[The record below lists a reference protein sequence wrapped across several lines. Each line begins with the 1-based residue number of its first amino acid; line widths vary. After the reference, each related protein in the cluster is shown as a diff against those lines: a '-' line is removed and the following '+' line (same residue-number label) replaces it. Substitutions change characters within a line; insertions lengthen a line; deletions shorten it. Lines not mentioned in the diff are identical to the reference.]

1 MALYEFEG
9 RRPSVGKES
18 YVSETADVIGDVI
31 IGNNCYIGPG
41 ARIKGDY
48 GSIRIG
54 NESNV
59 QENCVIHARPGEQCI
74 IGNGCS
80 IGHGAVLHNC
90 TIRDGAKVGMAGV
103 VSDYAVVGEDS
114 IIGEGCVVKQ
124 YQVILSQSIAVGVPA
139 KVIGIINAERIAER
153 DKYRY
158 VYPDLAKRYLA
169 GLKRVE

>member
-1 MALYEFEG
+1 MAMYEFEG
-9 RRPSVGKES
+9 KRPSIGEET
-18 YVSETADVIGDVI
+18 YVSESADVIGDVT
-31 IGNNCYIGPG
+31 IGDNCYIGPG

-48 GSIRIG
+48 GKVRIG

-59 QENCVIHARPGEQCI
+59 QENCVIHARPGELCV

-90 TIRDGAKVGMAGV
+90 TIKERAKVGMAAV
-103 VSDYAVVGEDS
+103 ISDYAVVGEDC

-124 YQVILSQSIAVGVPA
+124 YQEIPPGSIAVGVPA
-139 KVIGIINAERIAER
+139 RVVGKVTRNRLAER
-153 DKYRY
+153 DKYRN
-158 VYPDLAKRYLA
+158 VYPDLAKRYLT